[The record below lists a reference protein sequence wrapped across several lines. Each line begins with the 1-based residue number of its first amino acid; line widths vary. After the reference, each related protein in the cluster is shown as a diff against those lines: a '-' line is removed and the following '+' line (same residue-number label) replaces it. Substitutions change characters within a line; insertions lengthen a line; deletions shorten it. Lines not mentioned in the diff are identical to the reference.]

1 MSLVSAA
8 LFFSRRWISSEM
20 SVAESSCAKR
30 NSSIL
35 ASISAIGCSNS
46 RNVVF
51 MGKIR
56 RPLYSKA
63 RSVLDGNRVEAAPQ
77 VPACDRAP
85 RRPALCDPAHG
96 AQRYLAPLEVV
107 NADRTLQP
115 EIAERKHIGAHQ
127 VEHQEHLRGPA
138 ADAAHLDQLG
148 DHRLVVHALPGGQ
161 MQGALDEM
169 PREVAEILGLAL
181 RQSASAQLR
190 QPCPGDLLGVHAR
203 RQGANARPD
212 TRRGLDRDLLS
223 DDRPRQSMK
232 GFAARLERDARVRP
246 DDAR

>member
-63 RSVLDGNRVEAAPQ
+63 RSILDGDRVEAAPQ
-77 VPACDRAP
+77 VPGCDRAP
-85 RRPALCDPAHG
+85 GRPALRDPTHG
-96 AQRYLAPLEVV
+96 AQRYFPSLEVV
-107 NADRTLQP
+107 DADRTLQP
-115 EIAERKHIGAHQ
+115 EVGDRKHVRAQQ

-138 ADAAHLDQLG
+138 ADAADLHQLG
-148 DHRLVVHALPGGQ
+148 DHRFV
-161 MQGALDEM
+161 
-169 PREVAEILGLAL
+169 I
-181 RQSASAQLR
+181 
-190 QPCPGDLLGVHAR
+190 
-203 RQGANARPD
+203 
-212 TRRGLDRDLLS
+212 
-223 DDRPRQSMK
+223 
-232 GFAARLERDARVRP
+232 
-246 DDAR
+246 